1 MIQLDI
7 PKTTTSVSEIFRVL
21 EKEKENYNILYYTV
35 SQNTLETVR
44 KAILLHELE
53 KMMFLMTKKM
63 CFFFYYFGSKHTLGV
78 IIMSA

>member
-44 KAILLHELE
+44 KALLLQVNAIYCDFYSSE
-53 KMMFLMTKKM
+53 KNDVFDEK
-63 CFFFYYFGSKHTLGV
+63 F
-78 IIMSA
+78 